1 MTSRL
6 PSLRAVAIFV
16 AAGRALSFTEAAKA
30 VHLTPSAVSRRIRD
44 LERELGT
51 ALFRRFNRRLELTP
65 AGARYLA
72 GVSQAIDLIERE
84 SDTIR
89 PRRRGASLRLSV
101 LQSFAS
107 LWLLPRLAA
116 FKSVRPDIDVQVETS
131 TELVD
136 LVDERFDAAIRFGAG
151 RWPGLLAERL
161 FEVRLFPVAA
171 PGLLPAGKPA
181 SAAALDSTTLL
192 EIAQS
197 PDLWPQYLAGIG
209 LAGYRPR
216 RVQTFDNAQVMF
228 AAVANGLGLALGAR
242 ELVERQ
248 LASGRLVAPFSN
260 PPVAIRQSYYL
271 VYTKDRKDQPA
282 LKALRRALVGGGAA
296 KAARPRVR

>member
-16 AAGRALSFTEAAKA
+16 AAGRALSFTDAAKT
-30 VHLTPSAVSRRIRD
+30 VNLTPSAVSRRIRA

-84 SDTIR
+84 SDAIR
-89 PRRRGASLRLSV
+89 PRRRGATLRLSV

-136 LVDERFDAAIRFGAG
+136 LVDERFDAAIRFGNG
-151 RWPGLLAERL
+151 RWPGLLAEP
-161 FEVRLFPVAA
+161 FPV
-171 PGLLPAGKPA
+171 
-181 SAAALDSTTLL
+181 
-192 EIAQS
+192 
-197 PDLWPQYLAGIG
+197 
-209 LAGYRPR
+209 RPR
-216 RVQTFDNAQVMF
+216 RPRPAAGRKPVSAADKTTCSTSRRAPDPAAVSRGRAWRLSPRRGQTFDNAQVVRGGGHGS
-228 AAVANGLGLALGAR
+228 ACAEAR
-242 ELVERQ
+242 
-248 LASGRLVAPFSN
+248 ASGRAPACPDGWSR
-260 PPVAIRQSYYL
+260 PSATSRWRSGKATISSTPGSGRTS
-271 VYTKDRKDQPA
+271 R
-282 LKALRRALVGGGAA
+282 LKALRRALVGGPAA
-296 KAARPRVR
+296 AAR

>member
-6 PSLRAVAIFV
+6 PSLRAVAIFA

-30 VHLTPSAVSRRIRD
+30 VNLTPSAVSRRIRH

-51 ALFRRFNRRLELTP
+51 ALFRRFNRRLELTA
-65 AGARYLA
+65 AGVRYLA
-72 GVSQAIDLIERE
+72 GVSQAIELIERE
-84 SDTIR
+84 SEAIR
-89 PRRRGASLRLSV
+89 PRRRSATLRLSV

-116 FKSVRPDIDVQVETS
+116 FKGVRPDIDVQVETS

-136 LVDERFDAAIRFGAG
+136 LVDERFDAAIRFGTG
-151 RWPGLLAERL
+151 RWPGLLATRL
-161 FEVRLFPVAA
+161 FEVRVFPLAA
-171 PGLLPAGKPA
+171 PGLLPAGVPI
-181 SAAALDSTTLL
+181 SAAALDNTTLL

-209 LAGYRPR
+209 LAGYRPLR
-216 RVQTFDNAQVMF
+216 SQTFDNAQVMF

-248 LASGRLVAPFSN
+248 LESGRLVAPFSN

-271 VYTKDRKDQPA
+271 VCTKDRKDKPA
-282 LKALRRALVGGGAA
+282 LKALHRALVGAA
-296 KAARPRVR
+296 TAGAARPRVR